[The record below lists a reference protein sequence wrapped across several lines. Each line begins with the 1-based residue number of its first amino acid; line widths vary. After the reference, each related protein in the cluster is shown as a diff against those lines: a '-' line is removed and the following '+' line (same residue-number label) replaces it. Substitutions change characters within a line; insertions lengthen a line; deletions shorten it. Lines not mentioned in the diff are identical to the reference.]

1 MASKGANPSPP
12 KYLMR
17 YISWNCRGL
26 GSTLKE
32 EAMKDLVR
40 IHNPEILLVQETKM
54 EEAAILQD
62 GKKFW
67 KKCPGIA
74 NNSRGASGGIATF
87 WDSTLYDIVAE
98 ECALH
103 WVFTK
108 LIHKL
113 SGRTVSI
120 FNLYVPVLHSE
131 KKIVGLL

>member
-1 MASKGANPSPP
+1 
-12 KYLMR
+12 MR

-40 IHNPEILLVQETKM
+40 IHEPEILLVQETKL
-54 EEAAILQD
+54 EETAILQA

-67 KKCPGIA
+67 KKGPGIA
-74 NNSRGASGGIATF
+74 NNSRGASRGIATF
-87 WDSTLYDIVAE
+87 WDSTLYDLEAE
-98 ECALH
+98 ERALH

-113 SGRTVSI
+113 SR
-120 FNLYVPVLHSE
+120 
-131 KKIVGLL
+131 